1 MDQYIAHLGTF
12 LYNTVTVTNTLVKVW
27 WDKLI
32 LNHDSK
38 ICFFFLI
45 KIESNYLKSKLW
57 LRYLLRKGFSL
68 HLSKT
73 YLDNFKPT
81 ASGWL
86 LCKPTTSAVA
96 RMTFS
101 SRVTVLFFHLNIFKA
116 VYIGQLTLHDLLQ
129 VVIQGP
135 TKWDDKLPGASK
147 SSS

>member
-12 LYNTVTVTNTLVKVW
+12 LYNTVTVTNTPVKVW

-45 KIESNYLKSKLW
+45 KIERDYLKSKLF

-68 HLSKT
+68 HLCKA

-81 ASGWL
+81 ASG
-86 LCKPTTSAVA
+86 
-96 RMTFS
+96 
-101 SRVTVLFFHLNIFKA
+101 
-116 VYIGQLTLHDLLQ
+116 
-129 VVIQGP
+129 
-135 TKWDDKLPGASK
+135 
-147 SSS
+147 